1 MRTIETIRRDTN
13 SHRRMA
19 LLKAQHYNDDVTTTT
34 TPTTEQHKRR
44 DERRGEVLLNH
55 SKRRLGACQKP
66 HLAHF
71 VKNGSFREK
80 SENVVIQVSVSPN
93 FLQKN

>member
-1 MRTIETIRRDTN
+1 MRTIETIRRDTY

-44 DERRGEVLLNH
+44 GEERRGVVESFIKAH
-55 SKRRLGACQKP
+55 S
-66 HLAHF
+66 
-71 VKNGSFREK
+71 
-80 SENVVIQVSVSPN
+80 
-93 FLQKN
+93 